1 MSGISPISGTPVQP
15 LQLDPLVQTQST
27 QTTEQAQEQSTT
39 QLPPQYEAL
48 PFQRLSLATMGLS
61 NPVNSEDFS
70 ALLADVEDKLDKT
83 MKNLKDQRAI
93 GLAAGISSALGG
105 LIGNANAMKALTDE
119 ILAAQAKIDSD
130 KAKLVPLQSDLATQQ
145 NISASL
151 GNQINSQQN
160 TVNGLNSKLAGMKPT
175 DKDYAATVQARDSA
189 VNTLNSLVS
198 QKNGVDARIASDQ
211 KQINDLNTDISNQTN
226 LINTDTPAY
235 QALQGIY
242 IAVFAQLASASILG
256 VSTEHAG
263 DQTVSNIN
271 KLRLDFVDQLVKDFS
286 SNLEEKADAS
296 SLMRKNQFED
306 IVKDRVKQ
314 AAAVLISGLV
324 DVLSAL
330 SDITPGLQVDPNLAN
345 LSASTSR
352 LQIQG

>member
-15 LQLDPLVQTQST
+15 LQLDPLVQPQSAP
-27 QTTEQAQEQSTT
+27 TTEQAQEQSTT

-61 NPVNSEDFS
+61 NPVNSEDFT

-105 LIGNANAMKALTDE
+105 LVGNANSMKSLTE
-119 ILAAQAKIDSD
+119 AILTAQSKIDSD
-130 KAKLVPLQSDLATQQ
+130 KAKLVPLQADLATQQ
-145 NISASL
+145 ANSASL
-151 GNQINSQQN
+151 GSQINSQQN
-160 TVNGLNSKLAGMKPT
+160 TVNGLNSKLAGMKAT
-175 DKDYAATVQARDSA
+175 DKDYAATVQARDNA
-189 VNTLNSLVS
+189 VNTLNSLAS
-198 QKNGVDARIASDQ
+198 QKNTVDAKIASDQ
-211 KQINDLNTDISNQTN
+211 SQINNLNADINTQTG
-226 LINTDTPAY
+226 IVNTDTASY
-235 QALQGIY
+235 QALLGVY
-242 IAVFAQLASASILG
+242 IALFAQLASVSTLG
-256 VSTEHAG
+256 VSTEHAV
-263 DQTVSNIN
+263 DQTVSNVN

-306 IVKDRVKQ
+306 VVKDRVKQ

-330 SDITPGLQVDPNLAN
+330 SEISPGLQVDPNLAN
-345 LSASTSR
+345 LSASSSR